1 MDTLTPEHRS
11 RVMSRIKGKNTQPE
25 MVVRRLIHVMGYRF
39 RLHRQDLPGSPDVVL
54 PGRKKVIFVHSC
66 FWHRHTGFKYAY
78 VPKSN
83 VDFWIKKFDANVR
96 RDNST
101 MAALE
106 SLNWGVLILW
116 ECQTRD
122 PQHLACV
129 LQRFLNSKQR

>member
-1 MDTLTPEHRS
+1 MDTLTLEHRS
-11 RVMSRIKGKNTQPE
+11 RVMSRIKGKNTLPE
-25 MVVRRLIHVMGYRF
+25 MVVRRLIHAMGYRF

-54 PGRKKVIFVHSC
+54 PGRKKLIFVHGC
-66 FWHRHTGFKYAY
+66 FWHRHTGCKYAY

-106 SLNWGVLILW
+106 SLNWGVLIVW
-116 ECQTRD
+116 ECQIRD
-122 PQHLACV
+122 PQHLSRV
-129 LQRFLNSKQR
+129 LQRFLNRN

>member
-1 MDTLTPEHRS
+1 MDILTTDHRS

-25 MVVRRLIHVMGYRF
+25 MVVRRLIHAMGYRF

-54 PGRKKVIFVHSC
+54 PGRKKAIFVHGC
-66 FWHRHTGFKYAY
+66 FWHRHTGCKYAY

-83 VDFWIKKFDANVR
+83 VDFWMKKFDANVR

-106 SLNWGVLILW
+106 SLNWDVLIVW

-122 PQHLACV
+122 PQHLSCV
-129 LQRFLNSKQR
+129 LQRFLNSKQI